1 MTPLSEKHTIYTRVY
16 VDIYTDIYIK
26 TLQNVCV
33 FLCRTEDYIK
43 DISIC
48 RISLYPQQIFSFR
61 MKKIKREAKEEG
73 RKEKRT

>member
-33 FLCRTEDYIK
+33 FLCITEDYIK

-48 RISLYPQQIFSFR
+48 RISLYPQ
-61 MKKIKREAKEEG
+61 
-73 RKEKRT
+73 